1 MSNQENIISLA
12 NPKRAAIFG
21 VAVAIFTAL
30 IVYKLD
36 VVVTLAAV
44 LAVGILALIFANTE
58 VATLLVKEPLDAGEA
73 HRGAKRFPDITAS
86 RLPPSKLRGPLTDQS
101 MIYSNEYQL
110 EFVVAMTSSWRA

>member
-1 MSNQENIISLA
+1 MSNRENIISLA

-44 LAVGILALIFANTE
+44 LAVGILALI
-58 VATLLVKEPLDAGEA
+58 
-73 HRGAKRFPDITAS
+73 
-86 RLPPSKLRGPLTDQS
+86 LPIPKLRPCWSFLSCIQTWPWCWPNITMCPLRS
-101 MIYSNEYQL
+101 PLIL
-110 EFVVAMTSSWRA
+110 SS